1 MKKSVHDESEDI
13 RKKKTDAAKKAAD
26 KDTGKTA
33 ADTDNLPERGAVNEE
48 TDEQSLADANE
59 AARMVDQELFD
70 VKDRYMRLLAEYD
83 NFRRRSQKERESL
96 YTDAVA
102 DISKEW
108 LLVVDNIERAMAFA
122 GNTSEENADK
132 LSEGVAMI
140 YKQAVEVLSKLGIE
154 EILSETGSAFDPN
167 LHAAVTH
174 IEDDSLGEQVIA
186 QVFQK
191 GYKKGSRVI
200 RHTLVQVAN

>member
-1 MKKSVHDESEDI
+1 MKKSAHDESEDI
-13 RKKKTDAAKKAAD
+13 RKKKTDAAKNAAG
-26 KDTGKTA
+26 KDTGKTEV
-33 ADTDNLPERGAVNEE
+33 DTDNLPERGEDKADAE
-48 TDEQSLADANE
+48 DQILADANE
-59 AARMVDQELFD
+59 AARTIDQELSD

-96 YTDAVA
+96 YTEAVA

-122 GNTSEENADK
+122 GNTSEENTDK
-132 LSEGVAMI
+132 ISEGVTMI

-154 EILSETGSAFDPN
+154 EIQSETGSAFDPN
-167 LHAAVTH
+167 FHAAVTH
-174 IEDDSLGEQVIA
+174 IEDESLGEQVIA
-186 QVFQK
+186 QVFLK